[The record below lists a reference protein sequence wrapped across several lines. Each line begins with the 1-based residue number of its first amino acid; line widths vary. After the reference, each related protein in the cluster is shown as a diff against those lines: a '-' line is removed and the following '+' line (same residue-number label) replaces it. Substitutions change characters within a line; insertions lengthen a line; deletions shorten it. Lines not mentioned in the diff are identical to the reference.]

1 MIWPFGKK
9 DKGGAKAKQAQA
21 PLTMADF
28 FAAATGEVDAQIA
41 GDPDWFPHLPYKGA
55 MSKDQARQFE
65 IEKRAMWR
73 RVIHDAKRS
82 DVKGLKWTTR
92 GDKLVCPDCQAREG
106 QVYDRPRLSELE
118 GLAVHLG
125 CRCEL
130 VPERG

>member
-9 DKGGAKAKQAQA
+9 NKDAGAQQAQA
-21 PLTMADF
+21 PQTMADF
-28 FAAATGEVDAQIA
+28 FARAAAEVDVQIA
-41 GDPDWFPHLPYKGA
+41 ADPNWFPHLPYKGA

-73 RVIHDAKRS
+73 RVIHDARRS
-82 DVKGLKWTTR
+82 EVKGLKWTTR
-92 GDKLVCPDCQAREG
+92 SDQLVCPDCQAREG
-106 QVYDRPRLSELE
+106 QVFDRARLDELQ

-130 VPERG
+130 VPERK

>member
-9 DKGGAKAKQAQA
+9 DKGGPAAKAAA
-21 PLTMADF
+21 ALTMADF
-28 FAAATGEVDAQIA
+28 FAAAAGEVDGQIA
-41 GDPDWFPHLPYKGA
+41 ADPQWFPNLPYKGA

-82 DVKGLKWTTR
+82 DINALRWTTR
-92 GDKLVCPDCQAREG
+92 GDKLVCPECRAREG
-106 QVYDRPRLSELE
+106 QVYERPRLAELE